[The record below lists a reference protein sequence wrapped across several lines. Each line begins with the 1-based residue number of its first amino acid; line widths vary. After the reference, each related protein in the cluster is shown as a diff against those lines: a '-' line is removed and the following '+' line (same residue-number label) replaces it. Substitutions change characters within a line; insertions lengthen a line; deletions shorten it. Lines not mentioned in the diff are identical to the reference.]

1 MNTNKMSGKS
11 RLPRS
16 SILLYTVATG
26 IFLIAIAALV
36 NNIILFKDN
45 VARYVEQGYPSAEV
59 VKQLIPNQLLPGI
72 FEPLAVYCG
81 IAAILFSA
89 GLINNKISKILTAS
103 AKSEAETENVS
114 IEITEKTEPVEA
126 EALEDNSKIAD

>member
-1 MNTNKMSGKS
+1 MSGKS

-16 SILLYTVATG
+16 SIVFFTVATG

-45 VARYVEQGYPSAEV
+45 VARYIEQGYPSAEV

-81 IAAILFSA
+81 IAVILFSA
-89 GLINNKISKILTAS
+89 GLINNKISKIVTAS
-103 AKSEAETENVS
+103 VESEAAAENS
-114 IEITEKTEPVEA
+114 SMEITEKTESVAA
-126 EALEDNSKIAD
+126 EALEDNSQIL